1 MNEINQKELT
11 QIANLV
17 LEILIE
23 RQSKRLPELNDV
35 HIADE
40 IFFLNPDNPIDREK
54 IHVAIK
60 LLMDEGKICIRP
72 TDDALLLTQNEW

>member
-40 IFFLNPDNPIDREK
+40 IFFLNPRNPIDRKK
-54 IHVAIK
+54 IGAV
-60 LLMDEGKICIRP
+60 LD
-72 TDDALLLTQNEW
+72 N